1 MYSEITRS
9 IRVSVET
16 DSIEDQTDPDTG
28 TFVFS
33 YTITIENLS
42 DKTVQLIERHWLI
55 ESGDIPFAEV
65 VGPGVVGEQPELA
78 AGEVYSYTSGA
89 VIKDPFGSMRGSYTF
104 RDAQGDFFQVTIPRF
119 ELVYPYI
126 IH

>member
-1 MYSEITRS
+1 MYTEITRS

-16 DSIEDQTDPDTG
+16 DSLEDQSDPESA
-28 TFVFS
+28 TFAFS

-42 DKTVQLIERHWLI
+42 DVTVQLLERHWLI

-65 VGPGVVGEQPELA
+65 VGPGVVGEQPELE
-78 AGEVYSYTSGA
+78 AGQVFSYTSGA
-89 VIKDPFGSMRGSYTF
+89 IIKDPFGSMRGTYTF
-104 RDAQGDFFQVTIPRF
+104 RSARGDFFQVNIPRF
-119 ELVYPYI
+119 ELVYPII